1 MGMNQDDHHMSGDSI
16 PVGCEASHLEVQGRL
31 DVSQDSG
38 MVSLTKEGSYHQPLP
53 QVQGVKWDFVP
64 LNLKKNLTYI

>member
-1 MGMNQDDHHMSGDSI
+1 MSGDSI

-38 MVSLTKEGSYHQPLP
+38 MVSLKEGSSYHQSLP
-53 QVQGVKWDFVP
+53 QVVFFNSGIKG
-64 LNLKKNLTYI
+64 L